1 MLSRPRPRR
10 RSDYFDSIGFIMQRL
25 GLILAVCVFGLDQI
39 SKPWILSVFDGGVRF
54 VEVTPFFNLVLV
66 YNRGVSF
73 GLLSNDS
80 SFGPYI
86 LAGLA
91 IAIAL
96 AIYYFLLR
104 KTDKRIMVIACG
116 LIIGG
121 AFGNALDRL
130 VYGAVVDFLDF
141 HIAGY
146 HWPSFNVA
154 DCAIVVGAFLIAYDG
169 LFGTPNEPK

>member
-1 MLSRPRPRR
+1 M
-10 RSDYFDSIGFIMQRL
+10 MQRI
-25 GLILAVCVFGLDQI
+25 GLLLAVCIFGLDQI
-39 SKPWILSVFDGGVRF
+39 SKPWILSVFDGGARF

-73 GLLSNDS
+73 GLLSNNAEH
-80 SFGPYI
+80 GPYI

-91 IAIAL
+91 VAIAL
-96 AIYYFLLR
+96 AIYYFLLC
-104 KTDKRIMVIACG
+104 KTEKRIMAIACG

-130 VYGAVVDFLDF
+130 LYGAVVDFLDF
-141 HIAGY
+141 HVAGY

-169 LFGTPNEPK
+169 LFGAAKQPK

>member
-1 MLSRPRPRR
+1 
-10 RSDYFDSIGFIMQRL
+10 MQRL

-96 AIYYFLLR
+96 AIYYFLL
-104 KTDKRIMVIACG
+104 
-116 LIIGG
+116 
-121 AFGNALDRL
+121 DRL
-130 VYGAVVDFLDF
+130 LYGAVVDFLDF